1 MMDTF
6 QFIVALAREAGA
18 PFAFA
23 VGAVVGAISLPFIV
37 LGVRRT
43 AERQARLSADRDIE
57 IKRLEVSVRNGAVA
71 LAKPQT
77 SPYPD

>member
-1 MMDTF
+1 MDTF

-23 VGAVVGAISLPFIV
+23 VSAVVGAISIPFIV
-37 LGVRRT
+37 LGVRQT

-57 IKRLEVSVRNGAVA
+57 LKKLEVSVRNGSVA
-71 LAKPQT
+71 LARPPS
-77 SPYPD
+77 SPYPS